1 MTTVSDHGRT
11 PSPAPV
17 PYPFN
22 EPDGLELAEDYGRVL
37 ERPGLLRVRM
47 AYGEPAWLATR
58 YADARLV
65 LGDRRFSRAEGRHH
79 DEPRQSEARQDSGIL
94 GMDPPEHT
102 RLRTLVA
109 KAFTV
114 HRVEKLRPQVR
125 ELAHGL
131 LDGMEAMGPPVDLVE
146 HYALPIPVAV
156 ICRML
161 GVPEE
166 DRPRFRVWSD
176 AMLSTSSLTAEEFF
190 RHQEDLRAYMA
201 GLIADHR
208 ADPRPDLMTALID
221 ARDTGD
227 RLSEL
232 ELIDLCRGILVAGHE
247 TTASQI
253 PNFLYALLDHPDQLA
268 LLRERPELIA
278 GAVEEL
284 LRFVPLGSGAAFPR
298 YATEDVEVGGTLV
311 RAGEPVLV
319 AVGAANRD
327 ALRFDGPGKL
337 DVTRTGV
344 QHLAF
349 GHGVHHCLG
358 APLARLELQEALL
371 ALITRFPALRPA
383 GDVVWKKE
391 MLVRGPRE
399 MPVGW

>member
-1 MTTVSDHGRT
+1 MTTAREET
-11 PSPAPV
+11 PLT
-17 PYPFN
+17 YPFN
-22 EPDGLELAEDYGRVL
+22 EPEGLDLADAYTQAL

-65 LGDRRFSRAEGRHH
+65 LGDRRFSRAASRLH
-79 DEPRQSEARQDSGIL
+79 DEPRQSEAQQDAGIL

-109 KAFTV
+109 KAFTM
-114 HRVEKLRPQVR
+114 HRVEKLRPEVR
-125 ELAHGL
+125 RLTHGFLDRMEEL
-131 LDGMEAMGPPVDLVE
+131 GPPLDLVE

-176 AMLSTSSLTAEEFF
+176 AALSTSSLTAEEFF
-190 RHQEDLRAYMA
+190 RNREELRAYMA
-201 GLIADHR
+201 GLVQDHR
-208 ADPRPDLMTALID
+208 ENPRPDLMTALID

-227 RLSEL
+227 RLTEL
-232 ELIDLCRGILVAGHE
+232 ELVDLCVGLLIAGHE

-253 PNFLYALLDHPDQLA
+253 PNFVYALLEHPDQLA

-298 YATEDVEVGGTLV
+298 YATEDIEVGGTLV

-327 ALRFDGPGKL
+327 ALKFTAPGRL
-337 DVTRTGV
+337 DITRTQV
-344 QHLAF
+344 QHLGF

-358 APLARLELQEALL
+358 APLARVELQEALL
-371 ALITRFPALRPA
+371 ALLTRFPGLHVA
-383 GDVVWKKE
+383 GDVVWKNQ